1 MRKERGDETIG
12 VKTGDE
18 LNMDSRKRVALAL
31 AHEEPD
37 RVPIDYWAASEV
49 TARLLERFG
58 LSSKEDL
65 LQHFNVDFRYIDGPA
80 YVGPEPVVRSD
91 GAIEDHFGV
100 PRKRVSYGE
109 GDRRGTYSEVATY
122 PLGYAT
128 SVEDIER
135 YPKWPRVEWF
145 DYEPVR
151 EQAREARERGKIVV
165 FMGDRMNRCAQLKP
179 AMYIRG
185 VEQILMDL
193 YENEDIARAIFRR
206 IADFYCDY
214 LRRTLEAADGHI
226 DIVFTG
232 DDFGTQQNTFMP
244 VAMWR
249 SMLRE
254 GFERFIAIGHEFGCK
269 VAHHTCGSIA
279 SLIPDFIEC
288 GLDILNPLQPNVTG
302 MDYAKIKA
310 EFGRDIAFHG
320 SISIQKT
327 LPHGTVQDIRNEV
340 KDRIAKLGGGGGF
353 ILCTAHNI
361 QGDTPLEN
369 VEALFQA
376 YADFGTIR

>member
-1 MRKERGDETIG
+1 
-12 VKTGDE
+12 
-18 LNMDSRKRVALAL
+18 MDSRTRVSLAL
-31 AHEEPD
+31 THKEPD

-49 TARLLERFG
+49 TARLLDRFG
-58 LSSKEDL
+58 LSSKEQL

-80 YVGPEPVVRSD
+80 YIGPEPVVRAD
-91 GAIEDHFGV
+91 GGKEDHFGV

-109 GDRRGTYSEVATY
+109 GSQRGTYSEVAAF
-122 PLGYAT
+122 PLENAT
-128 SVEDIER
+128 SVEEIER

-151 EQAREARERGKIVV
+151 EQARRARELRKTVV
-165 FMGDRMNRCAQLKP
+165 FMGDRLNRCAQLKP

-193 YENEDIARAIFRR
+193 YVNEDMARALFRR

-214 LRRTLEAADGHI
+214 LRRTLEAGDGNI

-232 DDFGTQQNTFMP
+232 DDFGTQHNTFMP
-244 VAMWR
+244 IELWR
-249 SMLRE
+249 RMLRD
-254 GFERFIAIGHEFGCK
+254 GFKRFIAIGHEFGCK

-288 GLDILNPLQPNVTG
+288 GLDILNPLQPDVTG
-302 MDYAKIKA
+302 MDHARIKA

-327 LPHGTVQDIRNEV
+327 LPYGTVQDIRNEV
-340 KDRIAKLGGGGGF
+340 TDRIAKLAEGGGF
-353 ILCTAHNI
+353 VLCTAHNI
-361 QGDTPLEN
+361 QGDTPLDN
-369 VEALFQA
+369 VEALFRA
-376 YADFGTIR
+376 YSEFGAYRS